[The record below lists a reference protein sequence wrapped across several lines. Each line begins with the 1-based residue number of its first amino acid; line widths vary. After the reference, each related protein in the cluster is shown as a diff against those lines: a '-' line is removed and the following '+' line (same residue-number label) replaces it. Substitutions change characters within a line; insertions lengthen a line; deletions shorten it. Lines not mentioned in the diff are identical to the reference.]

1 MHLYEWAG
9 KDLLRGAGIAVPRGR
24 LAHTPEQAAA
34 VCEELGGTAILKAQ
48 VRQGRRGKAG
58 LIRKVDSGEA
68 AAVAADLLAASLE
81 GEPVQALLV
90 EEPVAAGGEWYAA
103 VTMDD
108 LSGRPVALVSLKGGA
123 DVETEAEPP
132 MRMEINPLRG
142 LSRHDA
148 ATLWRSAGLRG
159 LPLRSAADA
168 LVGLYKVFVESDAV
182 LVEVNP
188 LFFRGDDPPIA
199 GDAKVVIDES
209 SLFRHPQWKDE
220 RLADPLLHPL
230 ERKAA
235 SLGVVYVELDG
246 DIAVLSGGAGATMAL
261 LDAIQHHGGRP
272 ANFLDA
278 AGGSGPETLRH
289 MVDLVLE
296 KVATDDRV
304 KAVVLNVTVA
314 GTPLES
320 FVKGATAALSQ
331 RPPRVPIFGC
341 VRAAAAAVRTM
352 SLAEGETILSGHGV
366 RLFPDLRQAVLA
378 AVACSRGDQ

>member
-58 LIRKVDSGEA
+58 LIRKVESGEA
-68 AAVAADLLAASLE
+68 AAVAADLLAACLE

-132 MRMEINPLRG
+132 IRMEINPLRG

-148 ATLWRSAGLRG
+148 ATLWRAAGLRG

-188 LFFRGDDPPIA
+188 LFSRGDDPPIA

-209 SLFRHPQWKDE
+209 SLFRHPQWRDE
-220 RLADPLLHPL
+220 RLADPMLHPL

-235 SLGVVYVELDG
+235 SLGVVYVDLDG
-246 DIAVLSGGAGATMAL
+246 DIAVISGGAGATMAL
-261 LDAIQHHGGRP
+261 LDAIQHYGGRP

-341 VRAAAAAVRTM
+341 MRAAAAAVRTM
-352 SLAEGETILSGHGV
+352 SLAEGEAILSGHGV

>member
-1 MHLYEWAG
+1 MRLYEWAG
-9 KDLLRGAGIAVPRGR
+9 KELLRGAGIAVPRGR

-34 VCEELGGTAILKAQ
+34 ACEELGGTAILKAQ

-58 LIRKVDSGEA
+58 LIRKVESGEA
-68 AAVAADLLAASLE
+68 AAVAADLLASSLE

-103 VTMDD
+103 ITMDD
-108 LSGRPVALVSLKGGA
+108 LSGRPVALVSLKGGTE
-123 DVETEAEPP
+123 VEAEAEPP
-132 MRMEINPLRG
+132 IRMEINPLRG

-148 ATLWRSAGLRG
+148 ATLWRTAGLRG

-188 LFFRGDDPPIA
+188 LFSRGDEPSIA

-209 SLFRHPQWKDE
+209 SLFRHPQWRDE
-220 RLADPLLHPL
+220 RLADPMLHPL

-235 SLGVVYVELDG
+235 SLGVVYIEMDG

-296 KVATDDRV
+296 KVATDERV

-320 FVKGATAALSQ
+320 FVKGATVALSQ

-352 SLAEGETILSGHGV
+352 SLAEGAAILSDHGV

>member
-34 VCEELGGTAILKAQ
+34 ACEELGGAAILKAQ

-58 LIRKVDSGEA
+58 LIRKVESGEA
-68 AAVAADLLAASLE
+68 AAVAADLLASSLE
-81 GEPVQALLV
+81 GEPVLALLV
-90 EEPVAAGGEWYAA
+90 EEPVAASGEWYAA

-108 LSGRPVALVSLKGGA
+108 LSGRPVALVSLKGGTE
-123 DVETEAEPP
+123 VEAEAEPP
-132 MRMEINPLRG
+132 IRMEINPLRG

-148 ATLWRSAGLRG
+148 ATLWRTAGLRG
-159 LPLRSAADA
+159 MPLRSAADA

-188 LFFRGDDPPIA
+188 LFSRGDEPLIA

-209 SLFRHPQWKDE
+209 SLFRHPQWRDE
-220 RLADPLLHPL
+220 RLADPMLHPL

-235 SLGVVYVELDG
+235 SLGVVYIELDG

-261 LDAIQHHGGRP
+261 LDAIQHYGGRP

-296 KVATDDRV
+296 KVATDERV

-320 FVKGATAALSQ
+320 FVKGATVALSQ
-331 RPPRVPIFGC
+331 RPSRVPIFGC

-352 SLAEGETILSGHGV
+352 SLAEGAAILSGHGV
-366 RLFPDLRQAVLA
+366 QLFPDLRQAVLA
-378 AVACSRGDQ
+378 AVACSKGDQ

>member
-1 MHLYEWAG
+1 MRLYEWAG
-9 KDLLRGAGIAVPRGR
+9 KNLLRGAGVAVPRGR
-24 LAHTPEQAAA
+24 LVHSPEEAAA
-34 VCEELGGTAILKAQ
+34 ACEELGGVAILKAQ
-48 VRQGRRGKAG
+48 VRQGGRGKAG
-58 LIRKVDSGEA
+58 LIRRVDSGEVA
-68 AAVAADLLAASLE
+68 PVAADLLATSLT

-108 LSGRPVALVSLKGGA
+108 LSGRPVALVSLKGGV
-123 DVETEAEPP
+123 DIEIEAEPP
-132 MRMEINPLRG
+132 SRMEINPLRG
-142 LSRHDA
+142 LLRHDA
-148 ATLWRSAGLRG
+148 AALWRLAGLRG
-159 LPLRSAADA
+159 LALRSAADA
-168 LVGLYKVFVESDAV
+168 LVGLYKVFVESDAM

-188 LFFRGDDPPIA
+188 LFARGDDPPIA
-199 GDAKVVIDES
+199 GDAKVVIDEN
-209 SLFRHPQWKDE
+209 SLFRHPEWRHE
-220 RLADPLLHPL
+220 HLADPMLHPL

-235 SLGVVYVELDG
+235 ALGVVYVDLDG

-261 LDAIQHHGGRP
+261 LDAIQHYGGRP

-296 KVATDDRV
+296 KVAVDERV

-320 FVKGATAALSQ
+320 FVKGATAALGQ
-331 RPPRVPIFGC
+331 RPSRVPIFGC

-352 SLAEGETILSGHGV
+352 SLTEGETVLSGHGV

-378 AVACSRGDQ
+378 AVACARGET

>member
-1 MHLYEWAG
+1 MRLYEWAG
-9 KDLLRGAGIAVPRGR
+9 KNLLRGAGVAVPRGR
-24 LAHTPEQAAA
+24 LVHSPEEAAA
-34 VCEELGGTAILKAQ
+34 ACEELGGVAILKAQ
-48 VRQGRRGKAG
+48 VRQGGRGKAG
-58 LIRKVDSGEA
+58 LIRRVDSGEVA
-68 AAVAADLLAASLE
+68 PVAADLLATSLT

-108 LSGRPVALVSLKGGA
+108 LSGRPVALVSLKGGV
-123 DVETEAEPP
+123 DIEVEAEPP
-132 MRMEINPLRG
+132 RRMEINPLRG
-142 LSRHDA
+142 LLRHDA
-148 ATLWRSAGLRG
+148 AALWRSAGLRG
-159 LPLRSAADA
+159 LALRSAADA

-188 LFFRGDDPPIA
+188 LFARGDDPPIA
-199 GDAKVVIDES
+199 GDAKVVIDEN
-209 SLFRHPQWKDE
+209 SLFRHPEWRHE
-220 RLADPLLHPL
+220 HLADPMLHPL

-235 SLGVVYVELDG
+235 ALGVVYVDLDG

-261 LDAIQHHGGRP
+261 LDAIQHYGGRP

-296 KVATDDRV
+296 KVAVDERV

-320 FVKGATAALSQ
+320 FVKGATAALGQ
-331 RPPRVPIFGC
+331 RPSRVPIFGC

-352 SLAEGETILSGHGV
+352 SLTEGETVLSGHGV

-378 AVACSRGDQ
+378 AVACARGET

>member
-1 MHLYEWAG
+1 MRLYEWTG
-9 KDLLRGAGIAVPRGR
+9 KSLLRGAGVAVPAGR
-24 LAHTPEQAAA
+24 LAHSPEEAAA
-34 VCEELGGTAILKAQ
+34 ACEDLGGAAILKAQ
-48 VRQGRRGKAG
+48 VRQGGRGKAG
-58 LIRKVDSGEA
+58 LIRRVDSGEA
-68 AAVAADLLAASLE
+68 AAAAAELLAMSLA
-81 GEPVQALLV
+81 GEPVQTLLV
-90 EEPVAAGGEWYAA
+90 EEPVSAGGEWYAA
-103 VTMDD
+103 VTIDD
-108 LSGRPVALVSLKGGA
+108 LSGRPVVLASLKGGV
-123 DVETEAEPP
+123 DVEAEQEPP
-132 MRMEINPLRG
+132 VRYAVNPLRG
-142 LSRHDA
+142 FYRHDA
-148 ATLWRSAGLRG
+148 AALWHAAGLSG
-159 LPLRSAADA
+159 MALRSAADA

-188 LFFRGDDPPIA
+188 LFSRGDDPPVA
-199 GDAKVVIDES
+199 GDAKVVIDEN
-209 SLFRHPQWKDE
+209 SLFRHPQWRDE
-220 RLADPLLHPL
+220 RLADPMLHPL

-235 SLGVVYVELDG
+235 AFGVVYVDLDG

-261 LDAIQHHGGRP
+261 LDAIQHYGGRP

-296 KVATDDRV
+296 KVAGDERV

-320 FVKGATAALSQ
+320 FVKGAAAALSL

-352 SLAEGETILSGHGV
+352 SLADGAAILSGHGV
-366 RLFPDLRQAVLA
+366 QLLPDLRQAVVA